1 MRYKYKAVKNNG
13 EVYES
18 FMTASSDTEVYTRL
32 KEEEETLIS
41 VEESHTTSLMQKI
54 KDGADRM
61 FGSVKEEDKIS
72 FAHNL
77 GAMIQ
82 AGLPVSRALEVIS
95 RQTKSKKFKDIIV
108 SINGSLR
115 KGGTLSAGLEMYPDV
130 FSNIFVSMVRAGE
143 EGGNMSGALSLVAT
157 QLGKMHKLKKKIK
170 GAMLYPAIVLSAMLI
185 VGVLMLVFIVPTLTA
200 TFTELNV
207 DLPASTQAII
217 FISEILKNHS
227 LVTFLV
233 FIFITGLIIFWKKR
247 PTGKRFFDKAYT
259 KIPVVGNLVIES
271 NAARTAR
278 TLSSLLTSGVEVVRS
293 LEITADVIQNI
304 HFKEVLESAS
314 KKIQKGATMSEIFKE
329 AEDLFPPL
337 VNEMMA
343 VGEETGQLPDLLMRV
358 AIFYEEDIE
367 EQTKNLSTIIEPF
380 LMVIIGV
387 VVGFFAISMISPM
400 YSLSSSL

>member
-1 MRYKYKAVKNNG
+1 MRFKYKAVKNNG
-13 EVYES
+13 EVYEA
-18 FMTASSDTEVYTRL
+18 FMNASSDGEVYTHL
-32 KEEEETLIS
+32 KEKEETLIN
-41 VEESHTTSLMQKI
+41 VEESHTSSLTQKI

-82 AGLPVSRALEVIS
+82 AGLPVSRALEVIA

-108 SINGSLR
+108 AINASLR
-115 KGGTLSAGLEMYPDV
+115 KGGTLSAGLEIYPDV
-130 FSNIFVSMVRAGE
+130 FSNIFISMVRAGE

-170 GAMLYPAIVLSAMLI
+170 GAMLYPSIVLSAMLI
-185 VGVLMLVFIVPTLTA
+185 VGILMLVFIVPTLTA

-233 FIFITGLIIFWKKR
+233 FAMIVGLIIFWKKT
-247 PTGKRFFDKAYT
+247 PKGKRFFDKGYT
-259 KIPVVGNLVIES
+259 KIPIVGNLVIES

-314 KKIQKGATMSEIFKE
+314 KKIQKGATMSDIFKE

-380 LMVIIGV
+380 LMVIIGA